1 MKKYFFALVM
11 FFSFGMFANMAS
23 AAPSCTSGTCND
35 AGILQQQQQQQGTNI
50 DTNNSN
56 YATNSPT
63 AVMSAVNNVYTG
75 QMNYSMDGV
84 SCPSTQLYVGAGAG
98 HTQFNPSGAN
108 SQNYQ
113 VNGGIAIP
121 LDSDTCNQVMVL
133 KEKMFTRMDTEATLR
148 LCMGLRN
155 DGLEA
160 LAFDSD
166 FIRDFPG
173 TERCQ
178 SIFTAMQ
185 RNPEA
190 YSHMPSA
197 LRDAR
202 IANMEKVAAQQLK
215 K

>member
-1 MKKYFFALVM
+1 MKKLLLSVLVLMSAVFFTQEDA
-11 FFSFGMFANMAS
+11 FA
-23 AAPSCTSGTCND
+23 CTGGTCND
-35 AGILQQQQQQQGTNI
+35 ASILQQQQQQGTNI

-121 LDSDTCNQVMVL
+121 LDSDTCNQVMAL
-133 KEKMFTRMDTEATLR
+133 KEKMYSRLDTEAALR

-155 DGLEA
+155 DGLEM
-160 LAFDSD
+160 LVYDPAFLS
-166 FIRDFPG
+166 DFPG

-178 SIFTAMQ
+178 SIFSAIKD
-185 RNPEA
+185 NPQNF
-190 YSHMPSA
+190 SQMPSA

-202 IANMEKVAAQQLK
+202 IYNMEKVAKQQFK

>member
-1 MKKYFFALVM
+1 MKKLILSVLVLISSVFFTQEDA
-11 FFSFGMFANMAS
+11 FA
-23 AAPSCTSGTCND
+23 CTGGTCND
-35 AGILQQQQQQQGTNI
+35 AATLQQQQQQQGTNI

-121 LDSDTCNQVMVL
+121 LDSDTCNQVMEF
-133 KEKMFTRMDTEATLR
+133 KKTMFERMDTEATMRMCFALK
-148 LCMGLRN
+148 N
-155 DGLEA
+155 DGLQD
-160 LAFDSD
+160 LAFDPD
-166 FIRDFPG
+166 FNRDFPG
-173 TERCQ
+173 TVRCQ
-178 SIFTAMQ
+178 SIFNWMK
-185 RNPEA
+185 RSPEA
-190 YSHMPSA
+190 FSNPPQAM
-197 LRDAR
+197 LEAR
-202 IANMEKVAAQQLK
+202 VKNIESTLGKQFK